1 MAITYTNQDGTKRTE
16 YAGRVVGTRFHAAY
30 DDDYNYA
37 IVVDEAGEDRE
48 VLIFTTAFACGDE
61 GWPSVEVDAPAEI
74 LAAREA
80 KMALAAEIAAA
91 KKIRKGDTV
100 EVIKGRKVPKGT
112 VGEVFWLEEQRYGTS
127 VTTRLGLKTPDGET
141 VWVDAHN
148 CQNVKLAALLAA

>member
-91 KKIRKGDTV
+91 KVKKARPNRSFMDVGPCGWNDR
-100 EVIKGRKVPKGT
+100 EVRTDRPDEPLPKSS
-112 VGEVFWLEEQRYGTS
+112 QPQ
-127 VTTRLGLKTPDGET
+127 TRMRR
-141 VWVDAHN
+141 
-148 CQNVKLAALLAA
+148 